1 MLPHGP
7 IDTPVPAVY
16 DCRLHG
22 GAPIAYPWIFALG
35 VLLGMLWLILFQTDR
50 QAGSTAPD
58 PLPAAVWTLAGG
70 LLLARLGFAAAYGG
84 YYLRHPLEV
93 LWLWQ
98 GGLSGAG
105 GLLGGLLGL
114 AVYSRLSA
122 SSWARNADR
131 LAIPALL
138 AAMSCWIG
146 CWLDG
151 CAYGLPLG
159 SSIPL
164 FTTADMFA
172 TRVARWPAA
181 LIGLL
186 PLLAGFAL
194 LFDQGRRRPAGRKA
208 ALAFTAIAL
217 GILLASLVR
226 ADPMPLL
233 LGARLDT
240 LAGLALSI
248 AGALALLISFRKG

>member
-1 MLPHGP
+1 MS
-7 IDTPVPAVY
+7 IDAPVPAVY

-22 GAPIAYPWIFALG
+22 GAPIIYPWVFTLG
-35 VLLGMLWLILFQTDR
+35 VLLSLLWLILFQTDR
-50 QAGSTAPD
+50 QAGSAVPD
-58 PLPAAVWTLAGG
+58 PLPAAVWALASG
-70 LLLARLGFAAAYGG
+70 LLQARLGFAAVYST
-84 YYLRHPLEV
+84 YYLRHPLE
-93 LWLWQ
+93 LFWLWQ

-122 SSWARNADR
+122 TSWVRNADT
-131 LAIPALL
+131 LSQPALIL
-138 AAMSCWIG
+138 AMSCWIG

-151 CAYGLPLG
+151 CAYGLPLD
-159 SSIPL
+159 SSLPL
-164 FTTADMFA
+164 VTTADMFA
-172 TRVARWPAA
+172 TRIARWPTA

-186 PLLAGFAL
+186 PPLAIFVL
-194 LFDQGRRRPAGRKA
+194 LFKQGSRQPTGWNA

-233 LGARLDT
+233 LNARLDT

-248 AGALALLISFRKG
+248 AGALALLISFSKR